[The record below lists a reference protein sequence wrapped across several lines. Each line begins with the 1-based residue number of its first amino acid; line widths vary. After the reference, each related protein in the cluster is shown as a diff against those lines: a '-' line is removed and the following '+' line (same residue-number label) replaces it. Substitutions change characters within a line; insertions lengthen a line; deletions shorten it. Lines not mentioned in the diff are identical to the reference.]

1 MQSFHFSAGWMIAVN
16 VPIRD
21 CVEKL
26 SHFKYSS
33 LRVNFFSL
41 FQEQKPEDNQDD
53 AVDPEGDEGVRFDK
67 LEQKFDGQ
75 QSHDKGRDE
84 ANQEILNLVEGKL

>member
-1 MQSFHFSAGWMIAVN
+1 MNFADTC
-16 VPIRD
+16 IRD
-21 CVEKL
+21 YVEKL

-33 LRVNFFSL
+33 LRVNIFSL
-41 FQEQKPEDNQDD
+41 FQEQKPEDDQDD

>member
-1 MQSFHFSAGWMIAVN
+1 MQSFHFSAGWMNAANI
-16 VPIRD
+16 PIRD

-26 SHFKYSS
+26 SHFKHSS

>member
-1 MQSFHFSAGWMIAVN
+1 MGI
-16 VPIRD
+16 PIRD
-21 CVEKL
+21 YVEKL

-53 AVDPEGDEGVRFDK
+53 AVDPEGDEGVRFDE

-75 QSHDKGRDE
+75 QSHD
-84 ANQEILNLVEGKL
+84 

>member
-1 MQSFHFSAGWMIAVN
+1 MHI
-16 VPIRD
+16 PIRD

-33 LRVNFFSL
+33 LLVNFFSL

>member
-1 MQSFHFSAGWMIAVN
+1 VDECCEYTYQGLRRKAITFQTF
-16 VPIRD
+16 
-21 CVEKL
+21 L
-26 SHFKYSS
+26 

-75 QSHDKGRDE
+75 QSHDKGRGE
-84 ANQEILNLVEGKL
+84 ANQGILNLVEGKL

>member
-1 MQSFHFSAGWMIAVN
+1 MIAVN

-26 SHFKYSS
+26 SHFTHSS

-75 QSHDKGRDE
+75 QSHDKGRGE
-84 ANQEILNLVEGKL
+84 ANQGILNLVEGKL